1 MKIPPLA
8 RLFIAGFLMAAMPA
22 SRQSGGILTTLK
34 PKHHDACMRTTVTL
48 DPDVEQLLRHATH
61 GSQQNFKEALNDG
74 LRRGLAHLAPAV
86 AATPFVVKARPMGLR
101 AGLDP
106 SRLHDLADDL
116 EAEAF
121 AVTTRKL
128 RKAQKK

>member
-1 MKIPPLA
+1 
-8 RLFIAGFLMAAMPA
+8 
-22 SRQSGGILTTLK
+22 
-34 PKHHDACMRTTVTL
+34 MRTTVSL

-61 GSQQNFKEALNDG
+61 ASRQNFKEALNDG
-74 LRRGLAHLAPAV
+74 LRRGLAHLAPA
-86 AATPFVVKARPMGLR
+86 APDKPFVVKARPMGLR

-121 AVTTRKL
+121 VATTRKL
-128 RKAQKK
+128 GKALKK

>member
-1 MKIPPLA
+1 
-8 RLFIAGFLMAAMPA
+8 
-22 SRQSGGILTTLK
+22 
-34 PKHHDACMRTTVTL
+34 MRTTVTL

-61 GSQQNFKEALNDG
+61 GSQQNFKAALNDG

-86 AATPFVVKARPMGLR
+86 AAAPFVVDARPMGLR
-101 AGLDP
+101 PGLDP

-116 EAEAF
+116 EAETF

-128 RKAQKK
+128 HNALKK

>member
-1 MKIPPLA
+1 
-8 RLFIAGFLMAAMPA
+8 
-22 SRQSGGILTTLK
+22 
-34 PKHHDACMRTTVTL
+34 MRTTVTL
-48 DPDVEQLLRHATH
+48 DPDVEQLLRHAMH

-74 LRRGLAHLAPAV
+74 LRRGLAHLAPAT
-86 AATPFVVKARPMGLR
+86 AAAPFVVKARPMGLR
-101 AGLDP
+101 AGVDP

-128 RKAQKK
+128 RKALKK